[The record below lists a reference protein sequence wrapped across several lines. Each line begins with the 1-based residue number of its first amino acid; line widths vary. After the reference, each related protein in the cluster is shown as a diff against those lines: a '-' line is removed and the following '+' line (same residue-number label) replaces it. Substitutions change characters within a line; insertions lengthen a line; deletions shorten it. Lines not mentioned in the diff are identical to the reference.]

1 MPTNPQIAPGLYT
14 FNEGAL
20 MENFFKIFVSEMCF
34 LHGPVCYTFLILSY
48 SLLQSFNFFCA
59 LWFLV
64 TQGYLAPIEP
74 KHIFHQFLKNL

>member
-20 MENFFKIFVSEMCF
+20 MENFFKIFVSEICF

-48 SLLQSFNFFCA
+48 SLLQLFNFFCA
-59 LWFLV
+59 LGFLAMH
-64 TQGYLAPIEP
+64 LAPTEP